1 MTQSDI
7 IIPPGFIDKFVWSP
21 FKDVATYGAAEPI
34 NELSYDHPPLRQS
47 YAFPDCVVSE
57 VLAAASYAFSRASQ
71 LGGMEPS
78 EFHSLDSDKDLPE
91 EPTESQF
98 LDSDEDLPEEPSICL
113 FTPYEGCH
121 EIIDSMI
128 QSVANQ
134 LKADIIVLYAL
145 ELALG
150 EFGAL
155 GKDIGE
161 AISAVYEHK
170 SKLDRRRIRAA
181 FDAIV
186 NVPNKI
192 APSNVNLTEASKC
205 RFIYLRDFGSIAQS
219 AEPLMTRL
227 LHAIRVRRS
236 AVYVNTNASNSNGI
250 LHPTVLVMGF
260 DKASTIASEV
270 DFSDTDSWH
279 FGFHNPYNPKPTSP
293 SRSSIFSEG
302 GDALRKTLPPL
313 GSRLFRLK
321 SQFTKISLK
330 ALPAAFF
337 LPLVSN
343 SSEVETAMLPSA
355 QYTVIR
361 PFEQQLTATPPFEQL
376 PATPPFGPFEQLPT
390 IPPFGQHTV
399 IPALREECICLI
411 PQNFQESCV
420 LDLTYRGASKRKM
433 EVQNTLLVLLL
444 RQQGVLVADDLLSLI
459 LTSATSA
466 DTLSGVNPN
475 NTLLS
480 DVLDDLPD
488 IPFPVAVSRIATKAI
503 GLAHLKPRAQT
514 PIRINAEDVSKA
526 HAIFVENSRTLSHWD
541 VESRQ
546 KAKAKEDKLGEISSQ
561 SNRGSS
567 DSDGGETSGA
577 HEKNSAGAGEKE
589 QKDPIVEGVKSC
601 RDLNE
606 YEEMLLPCIVD
617 CGK

>member
-1 MTQSDI
+1 
-7 IIPPGFIDKFVWSP
+7 
-21 FKDVATYGAAEPI
+21 
-34 NELSYDHPPLRQS
+34 
-47 YAFPDCVVSE
+47 
-57 VLAAASYAFSRASQ
+57 
-71 LGGMEPS
+71 
-78 EFHSLDSDKDLPE
+78 
-91 EPTESQF
+91 
-98 LDSDEDLPEEPSICL
+98 
-113 FTPYEGCH
+113 
-121 EIIDSMI
+121 
-128 QSVANQ
+128 
-134 LKADIIVLYAL
+134 
-145 ELALG
+145 
-150 EFGAL
+150 
-155 GKDIGE
+155 
-161 AISAVYEHK
+161 
-170 SKLDRRRIRAA
+170 
-181 FDAIV
+181 
-186 NVPNKI
+186 
-192 APSNVNLTEASKC
+192 
-205 RFIYLRDFGSIAQS
+205 
-219 AEPLMTRL
+219 
-227 LHAIRVRRS
+227 
-236 AVYVNTNASNSNGI
+236 
-250 LHPTVLVMGF
+250 MGF

-279 FGFHNPYNPKPTSP
+279 FGFHNPYNPKPTSR

-361 PFEQQLTATPPFEQL
+361 PFEQQLPATPPFEQL

-561 SNRGSS
+561 SNRGSP